1 MTKRILAFILCGI
14 MLLCLASCGQGKEDY
29 TAKLVSI
36 MNSKEE
42 TSVQDVFSFEFDRA
56 YVLNFEDGYLDGDGF
71 AQKYNLDISISQV
84 EAGKTDNVQRIVFVD
99 EAGNFVFLFQCT
111 MDEIFIESKGVV
123 IDPETVI
130 NRSSSQEKPLQ
141 ITFESADR
149 YGS

>member
-1 MTKRILAFILCGI
+1 MMPPF
-14 MLLCLASCGQGKEDY
+14 
-29 TAKLVSI
+29 
-36 MNSKEE
+36 
-42 TSVQDVFSFEFDRA
+42 FSFEFDCA
-56 YVLNFEDGYLDGDGF
+56 YVFNFEDGYLNGDGF

-84 EAGKTDNVQRIVFVD
+84 ETGKTDNVQRIVFVD

-111 MDEIFIESKGVV
+111 MDEMFIESKGVV